1 MPTMPGI
8 YYQPPPPFL
17 GGRQPY
23 QQRKMSVTMLENAL
37 PSTGGQVWAV
47 PNDGSE
53 YPYAK
58 QQRKLNPAQIN
69 RVPDAPQTVYEGRTR
84 IYQAITRAWDPPPPN
99 PHFARQPLQRRNLNP
114 TVLNL
119 VPSNPV
125 FGHRGRTVQARTQ
138 IGVWWIPPPPQP
150 PARVPHEVIEGPV
163 PPAPTFDGVMHPV
176 MRSVMR
182 SPMAAVMSPRLR
194 TER

>member
-23 QQRKMSVTMLENAL
+23 QQRKMSTTMLENAL
-37 PSTGGQVWAV
+37 PSAGGQVWAV

-58 QQRKLNPAQIN
+58 QQRKLNP
-69 RVPDAPQTVYEGRTR
+69 
-84 IYQAITRAWDPPPPN
+84 
-99 PHFARQPLQRRNLNP
+99 

-119 VPSNPV
+119 VPANPR
-125 FGHRGRTVQARTQ
+125 FGHRGRTVQTRTQ

-150 PARVPHEVIEGPV
+150 PARVPHEVIEGPA

-182 SPMAAVMSPRLR
+182 SPMVAVMSPRLR